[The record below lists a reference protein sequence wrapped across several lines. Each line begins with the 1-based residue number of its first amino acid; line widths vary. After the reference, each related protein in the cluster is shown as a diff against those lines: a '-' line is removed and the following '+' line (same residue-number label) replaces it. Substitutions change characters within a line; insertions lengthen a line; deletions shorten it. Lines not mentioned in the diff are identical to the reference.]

1 MGDGPDRLLQN
12 DGTGNFVDVTATAG
26 VAGDA
31 ANRGMSATW
40 GDFDSDGLLDLYVT
54 NYMECTGP
62 WTTEG
67 EIITNV
73 GYHPDVL
80 YHNEGDGTFRD
91 VTRDLPDSDRDAA
104 GFTAA
109 WLDVDD
115 DNRLDLFVANDFV
128 GLSPDHNRLWHNDGA
143 GAETTGCSPMCRSN
157 PAPGCT

>member
-1 MGDGPDRLLQN
+1 
-12 DGTGNFVDVTATAG
+12 
-26 VAGDA
+26 
-31 ANRGMSATW
+31 MSATW

-143 GAETTGCSPMCRSN
+143 GARPLDVQRCVARIRRRALHEHDGRRDRRHRSRR
-157 PAPGCT
+157 